1 MLVAMAMF
9 LIYLIHRLKLSAIYI
24 VGCEVYSQVNDSQ
37 SGLITTHII
46 APPTDVLD
54 MT

>member
-1 MLVAMAMF
+1 MLVSMAM
-9 LIYLIHRLKLSAIYI
+9 LLAIYI
-24 VGCEVYSQVNDSQ
+24 VGCEVYSQVNDYISHHQ
-37 SGLITTHII
+37 GSHII